1 MNLRYKSVLLLVS
14 CAVALNVA
22 RPAAAAEPQ
31 WVEIQSPHFSVVTD
45 AGEKRGREVAMRF
58 EQMRAVFGT
67 LLSKVNVNIP
77 VPLQIVAFRNTKE
90 FRQVAP
96 LWNGK
101 PVELDGLFQGGEDRS
116 FIMLDMSTESPWSV
130 VFHEYA
136 HQLMSGVLTARV
148 DPWFEEGFAEY
159 FSSIEVDGKEAR
171 VGKFPDST
179 YHILQQQGLVKVA
192 DLFRVQQNSSTY
204 NESGDHRTTF
214 YAESSLVMHYLYD
227 KTLVPKL
234 SDYFAWKIERG
245 APVEEALVKSFGMN
259 STQFDKALREYLNEG
274 RYRYYA
280 LPTPTSIVSK
290 DYLAKP
296 LSATDSSAVMADI
309 HLHSRDYREKAIAEF
324 QAILKTEPNNPAACR
339 GLGYAYLQKQ
349 DFTQAGD
356 YFKRAAQADSKD
368 PRVHYYSAMLMSRQS
383 GLKGNSN
390 LPEMTKELQTA
401 IALDPNF
408 ADPYMLL
415 SFAQMQAGDATAA
428 LASIQKAVALSPRN
442 DNYQFNLAQMYL
454 SNRKTDE
461 AVAILLTLQKSGSPE
476 IASRAGISLGQA
488 LEYRD
493 AIKASGAN
501 PPQDD
506 HELRTRG
513 ATPVETPI
521 SGAATTIVV
530 NKSPVRFLKGVI
542 KAVECSSPTSATLM
556 VVAGTKSWE
565 MQVADRKHVP
575 LIGTDEFSCSWN
587 RQKVALN
594 YRPTGNLAGSVVSIE
609 IQ

>member
-179 YHILQQQGLVKVA
+179 YQILQQRGLVKVA

-245 APVEEALVKSFGMN
+245 APVEEALEKSFGMN

-280 LPTPTSIVSK
+280 LPTPTSIVSQ

-428 LASIQKAVALSPRN
+428 LASIEKAVALSPRN

-542 KAVECSSPTSATLM
+542 KAVECSSPTSTTLM